1 MNSYGVLT
9 MPEEFEERDD
19 RSYETLKEE
28 GVFELM
34 LIFRGRYRKAFSM
47 G

>member
-9 MPEEFEERDD
+9 ILEEFKERDD

-28 GVFELM
+28 GAFDLK
-34 LIFRGRYRKAFSM
+34 LKFRG
-47 G
+47 